1 MLEGFYTT
9 KDLMEQTILSKSAI
23 QFRVEKLRLPYRVH
37 KVNGSLKIRYY
48 TESEANRI
56 INYKSRQ
63 FDPEIIYVHTIWEI
77 RESKLNYT
85 KLKKL

>member
-1 MLEGFYTT
+1 MLNGYYTT
-9 KDLMEQTILSKSAI
+9 KDLMEQTVLSKSAI

-37 KVNGSLKIRYY
+37 QVNGSLKVRYY

-63 FDPEIIYVHTIWEI
+63 FDPEIIYIHTTWEI
-77 RESKLNYT
+77 RESKLNFM
-85 KLKKL
+85 